1 MPVPVPLS
9 QTPSPTLAP
18 SSSLTLQPTFS
29 SAGQGPAQVLPPADQ
44 GGLRDG
50 RHPGTDDHD
59 ENHAPEP
66 AAGSNSAGTA
76 SKDSDTIGTGA
87 IAGIAVGVVLVV
99 LIAAAAFVIAK
110 KKKQSFPGAA
120 DGDGTMDEIYAAR
133 KSAEISRLS
142 GGFTPHLVVTRP
154 SISHL
159 AHPHASMSRNS
170 MAGPRRASSSSTSG
184 GSTQRQSFV
193 PGNNLGGRERRAVAK
208 VGHLMARPNPNPN
221 QVYNSSRT
229 PYDL

>member
-1 MPVPVPLS
+1 M
-9 QTPSPTLAP
+9 
-18 SSSLTLQPTFS
+18 
-29 SAGQGPAQVLPPADQ
+29 LPPADQ
-44 GGLRDG
+44 GGLRAG

-87 IAGIAVGVVLVV
+87 IAGIAVGAVVLVV

-110 KKKQSFPGAA
+110 KKQSFPGAV
-120 DGDGTMDEIYAAR
+120 DGTMDEIYAAR

-154 SISHL
+154 RISHL
-159 AHPHASMSRNS
+159 AHPHPHPHASMSRNS
-170 MAGPRRASSSSTSG
+170 MTGPRRTSSSSTSG
-184 GSTQRQSFV
+184 GSIQRQSFV
-193 PGNNLGGRERRAVAK
+193 PGNNLGGRERGAVAK
-208 VGHLMARPNPNPN
+208 VGHLMARPNPNS
-221 QVYNSSRT
+221 VYNSSRT